1 MPSEKKINTTVKLKE
16 GQITKPQ
23 AELLSDLERAGTA
36 TGSKMVDIFI
46 PEVYKAAFGN
56 PMTFSVNGVRV
67 EIPIAKKIKVPELH
81 ALHAQRL
88 MKAAVLNKTQRRLK
102 PEEVYKD

>member
-1 MPSEKKINTTVKLKE
+1 MPTEKNINTTAKLREGQVTKPEAKLK
-16 GQITKPQ
+16 K
-23 AELLSDLERAGTA
+23 ELEAASKAV
-36 TGSKMVDIFI
+36 GSKLVDIFI

-56 PMTFSVNGVRV
+56 PMQFSVNGVRV
-67 EIPIAKKIKVPELH
+67 EIPIAKKVKVPEIH

-88 MKAAVLNKTQRRLK
+88 MKSAVLNKTQKRPS